1 MPMLSSGLVIAGAYA
16 DKIRRTLFAQLRDY
30 VKKDKE
36 WGQKIA
42 YAAAQLNKLLYNI
55 FVDQLKI
62 DKGDVV
68 RIRIEYE
75 VDENAKN
82 IVWKWDTLTVEA
94 FKRIPQDKVNEVV
107 KQTVSKVA
115 EVLAMA
121 VAYTF
126 TLLSETPDGDL
137 VFSVKLGDR
146 EVGAA
151 IVTPVDDRTAV
162 LKRGAVLEPSPAVF
176 ERLKL
181 EISPERPIEEA
192 LKATFATVLQTA
204 RHVSYDE
211 ALKIINMIRE
221 RASAKP
227 MERIETEA
235 EEE

>member
-36 WGQKIA
+36 WSQKIA

-82 IVWKWDTLTVEA
+82 IIWKWDTLTVEA
-94 FKRIPQDKVNEVV
+94 FRRIPQDKVNEVV
-107 KQTVSKVA
+107 KQIVSKAA

-126 TLLSETPDGDL
+126 TLLGETADGDL
-137 VFSVKLGDR
+137 VFTVKLGDR

-162 LKRGAVLEPSPAVF
+162 LKRGAVLEPSPAIF
-176 ERLKL
+176 ERIKL

-211 ALKIINMIRE
+211 ALKIINIIRE

-227 MERIETEA
+227 MERIETEV

>member
-82 IVWKWDTLTVEA
+82 IVWKWDTLAVEA

-107 KQTVSKVA
+107 KQIVSKVA
-115 EVLAMA
+115 EVLATA

-126 TLLSETPDGDL
+126 TLLSETADGDL
-137 VFSVKLGDR
+137 VFTVKLGDR

-162 LKRGAVLEPSPAVF
+162 LKRGAVLEPSPAIF

-211 ALKIINMIRE
+211 ALKMINMIRE